1 MAAELAGSTPDHRH
15 DSDPVAY
22 RQVLD
27 AFADRGDVARQLVSL
42 GRARIR
48 HAVELAPRAELV
60 EIAAADPRSTDT
72 DDRFSRSRHRVLNL
86 LDADVAWAVKE
97 CRQHGDGFYQAAT
110 AMTAA
115 LGIDVG
121 LSAVR
126 AAVISVNGGLLGT
139 GRRPLDTRMPAP
151 GRCEHDPTAWTDA
164 TFEAGAEAVRDAGV
178 SIDAVA
184 VGALGPAP
192 VLVDARLE
200 PLTPALLFSLDT
212 RAEPQRAA
220 LETDATHDH
229 ALPKLRWWTEH
240 EPRLVAGAAW
250 ALDATGFLVAALTGA
265 PTMDSIT
272 HADYTVPGEASPIAL
287 PDPRNPL
294 EIAGGLTERA
304 AAELG
309 LAHGTPVAAGTYDTY
324 VDVAAAGVRAP
335 GDACVL
341 LGSTL
346 VVGRAVERPVE
357 CDGLELSRYPGDGL
371 LLGGW
376 TAAGGSVLDWF
387 AREVGSDR
395 VDHVARLE
403 PGVGGLIAL
412 PYLAG
417 ERTPVRDPFA
427 RGLVLGLTLRTTRAE
442 LQRALVDGLALAARD
457 HLERLTSAGVAPATW
472 NAGGGGVRNRAW
484 LAATA
489 DALGAPLEVR
499 AWSGEAVGPALL
511 ALRAI
516 GCEAQRPVEHVVV
529 PDPGRHERFE
539 RLYAV
544 YRRLHPLLADAM
556 HELGA
561 LDRQG

>member
-1 MAAELAGSTPDHRH
+1 MR
-15 DSDPVAY
+15 
-22 RQVLD
+22 
-27 AFADRGDVARQLVSL
+27 
-42 GRARIR
+42 
-48 HAVELAPRAELV
+48 
-60 EIAAADPRSTDT
+60 
-72 DDRFSRSRHRVLNL
+72 
-86 LDADVAWAVKE
+86 
-97 CRQHGDGFYQAAT
+97 
-110 AMTAA
+110 AA

-126 AAVISVNGGLLGT
+126 AAVLSDDGRLLGT
-139 GRRPLDTRMPAP
+139 GRRALGARTPAP
-151 GRCEHDPTAWTDA
+151 RRWEHDPRAWVGS
-164 TFEAGAEAVRDAGV
+164 TFQAGGEAVRDAGV
-178 SIDAVA
+178 SVDAVA

-212 RAEPQRAA
+212 RAEPQRARFGG
-220 LETDATHDH
+220 DVTHDH
-229 ALPKLRWWTEH
+229 ALPKLRWWSEH
-240 EPRLVAGAAW
+240 EPRLTGQAAW
-250 ALDATGFLVAALTGA
+250 ALDAAGFLVGALTGV

-272 HADYTVPGEASPIAL
+272 RADYLVPGEEIPVAL
-287 PDPRNPL
+287 PDPLDPL
-294 EIAGGLTERA
+294 AIAGGLTERA
-304 AAELG
+304 AGELG
-309 LAHGTPVAAGTYDTY
+309 LAPGTPVAAGTYDTY
-324 VDVAAAGVRAP
+324 VDVSAAGVRAP

-346 VVGRAVERPVE
+346 VLCRAVDEPVR

-387 AREVGSDR
+387 SAELGSERPD
-395 VDHVARLE
+395 DVALLE
-403 PGVGGLIAL
+403 PGAGGLIAL

-427 RGLVLGLTLRTTRAE
+427 RGLVLGLTLRTRRGE

-457 HLERLTSAGVAPATW
+457 HLERLASAGLGPDSW
-472 NAGGGGVRNRAW
+472 NAAGGGTGNRAW
-484 LAATA
+484 LHATA

-499 AWSGEAVGPALL
+499 AWSGEAIGPAFL

-516 GCEAQRPVEHVVV
+516 GCDPPRPVEEIVV

-544 YRRLHPLLADAM
+544 YHRLHPLLADVM
-556 HELGA
+556 RELGA
-561 LDRQG
+561 LDREG